1 MSHALKRKPN
11 RLANEKSPYLLQ
23 HKNNPVDWY
32 PWSEEAFEKAKKEDK
47 PIFLSIGYSTCHW
60 CHVMERESF
69 EDEEVAEALNK
80 NYISIKVDREERPD
94 IDSIYMSACQAFTG
108 QGGWPLSI
116 VMTYDKKP
124 YFAATYIPKK
134 SKYGITGIIPLLDKL
149 HDVWKNDRNKVYKTS
164 DQIGNY
170 INENFFSNVT
180 GEPNKTMIDEAFEYY
195 EKNFDKEYGGFGDAP
210 KFPSPHNLM
219 FLLRYYK
226 FYDSEKALE
235 MVEKTLQSMY
245 KGGIYDHIGFGFS
258 RYSTD
263 KIWLVPHF
271 EKMLYDNA
279 LLAVVYKEAYE
290 ITKKEIYK
298 KVLNEIFIYFVRDMF
313 FSEGGFFSAE
323 DADSEGIEGKYYIWN
338 KKEILDILGKGKG
351 EEFCKAYY
359 MTEEGNF
366 EGFNIPNLIDSNIDI
381 SYEFKKEKEKLF
393 NAREK
398 RIKPFKDDK
407 ILTSWNGLVLAA
419 LANGYNILK
428 NEKIKNTA
436 EKTVEFIFENL
447 QDESGRLYARYRDG
461 EVKNKAYA
469 DCYAYLIWGL
479 IEMYQAFN
487 CDNYLKKALEL
498 TKDMERLFWDNE
510 RGGYFQ
516 YGNDSEELIA
526 RPKEIYDGALPSA
539 NSVQCVNLLR
549 LYNITEDDNIGKIAE
564 DQLRAFSGSVEK
576 FPAGSSYFLMG
587 VCLNEKQFEIV
598 KIFGNKNNK
607 KVKDMIKVCSMG
619 FHPNRIVINK
629 GNMEEAK
636 AQVCGN
642 FKCSPDIYNVE
653 ELDKYLRS

>member
-1 MSHALKRKPN
+1 MNTTNKAN
-11 RLANEKSPYLLQ
+11 RLIKEKSPYLLQ
-23 HKNNPVDWY
+23 HAHNPVDWY
-32 PWSEEAFEKAKKEDK
+32 PWNEEAFEKAKKEDK

-69 EDEEVAEALNK
+69 EDEEVAEVLNNK
-80 NYISIKVDREERPD
+80 YISIKVDREERPD

-116 VMTYDKKP
+116 IMTPDKKP
-124 YFAATYIPKK
+124 YYAGTYIPKE
-134 SKYGITGIIPLLDKL
+134 SRYGMSGIITLLDKL
-149 HDVWKNDRNKVYKTS
+149 YDVWKNDRDKVYKTGNK
-164 DQIGNY
+164 IGQY
-170 INENFFSNVT
+170 INDNFFSNIT
-180 GEPNKTMIDEAFEYY
+180 GKPSSTMVDEAFSHYVET
-195 EKNFDKEYGGFGDAP
+195 FDSVYGGFGNAP

-226 FYDSEKALE
+226 FYDNNKALE
-235 MVEKTLQSMY
+235 MVEKTLNSMY

-263 KIWLVPHF
+263 DIWLVPHF
-271 EKMLYDNA
+271 EKMLYDNV
-279 LLAVVYKEAYE
+279 LLAIVYKEAYE

-298 KVLNEIFIYFVRDMF
+298 KVLKEILEYITRDMF
-313 FSEGGFFSAE
+313 SDYGGFYSAE
-323 DADSEGIEGKYYIWN
+323 DADSEGVEGKYYVWSKN
-338 KKEILDILGKGKG
+338 EILEILGKNKG
-351 EEFCKAYY
+351 EEFCRAYNI
-359 MTEEGNF
+359 TEEGNF
-366 EGFNIPNLIDSNIDI
+366 EDYNIPNLIDSNIDI
-381 SYEFKKEKEKLF
+381 SNKFKKEKDYLF

-407 ILTSWNGLVLAA
+407 ILTSWNGLALAA
-419 LANGYNILK
+419 LANGYSLLK
-428 NEKIKNTA
+428 DEKIKIAA
-436 EKTVEFIFENL
+436 EKTVNFIFKNL
-447 QDESGRLYARYRDG
+447 QDKSGRLYARYRDG

-479 IEMYQAFN
+479 IEMYQTFN
-487 CDNYLKKALEL
+487 CDEYLEKAIEL
-498 TKDMERLFWDNE
+498 TNDMENLFWDNE

-549 LYNITEDDNIGKIAE
+549 LYNITDDDKIGKIAE
-564 DQLRAFSGSVEK
+564 EQLKAFSGSVQK

-587 VCLNEKQFEIV
+587 VCLYEKQFEIV

-607 KVKDMIKVCSMG
+607 KVKDMIKICSMG

-629 GNMEEAK
+629 GNTEEVK

-653 ELDKYLRS
+653 ELDKYLSN